1 MIVCAIEKADDFLR
15 FVTLGHATESA
26 HLKEITE
33 EERNRMKSDARSL
46 HSQGMSYRE
55 IGEKLGISKST
66 VERYCK
72 A

>member
-1 MIVCAIEKADDFLR
+1 
-15 FVTLGHATESA
+15 
-26 HLKEITE
+26 
-33 EERNRMKSDARSL
+33 
-46 HSQGMSYRE
+46 MSYRE